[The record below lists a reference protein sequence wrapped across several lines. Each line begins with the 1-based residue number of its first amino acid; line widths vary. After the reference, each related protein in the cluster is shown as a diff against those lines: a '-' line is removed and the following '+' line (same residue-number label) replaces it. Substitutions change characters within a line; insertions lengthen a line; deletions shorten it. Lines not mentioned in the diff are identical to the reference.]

1 MVTSKPQMRYTPAV
15 AKSPE
20 EYPVKMLTALL
31 VAVALLSPAFAQKP
45 AFQGTH
51 PRPKVAIVAPASKP
65 VLLHTGKPITAEQ
78 KKQLTTAV
86 LKASLPKSSS
96 GSTQTRNLTQSAE
109 TTVLT
114 AEQTFMNGASME
126 ADSPDQVNAFVGFLT
141 FLSGNQHKLII
152 FVPATKNTIYTL
164 AIKVY
169 VSMGQNPQMTIVSQG
184 SSVMNSETVN
194 LSLGENEFAYAYAT
208 NSTGSSMVT
217 LSSPNADWAFESCE
231 IISTAF

>member
-1 MVTSKPQMRYTPAV
+1 M
-15 AKSPE
+15 
-20 EYPVKMLTALL
+20 KMLTTIL
-31 VAVALLSPAFAQKP
+31 VTVALVSPAFAQKP

-51 PRPKVAIVAPASKP
+51 PRPKPVIVAPASKP
-65 VLLHTGKPITAEQ
+65 ILLNTGKPITPDQ

-96 GSTQTRNLTQSAE
+96 GNTQTRNLTQSSG
-109 TTVLT
+109 TIVLT

-126 ADSPDQVNAFVGFLT
+126 ADSPDQVNAYAGFLT
-141 FLSGNQHKLII
+141 FLPGNQHKLII
-152 FVPATKNTIYTL
+152 FVPATQNTIYTL
-164 AIKVY
+164 AIKVRAY
-169 VSMGQNPQMTIVSQG
+169 MGQNPQMTIVSQG
-184 SSVMNSETVN
+184 SSAMNTETVN

-231 IISTAF
+231 ITSTAF